1 MYQILKKIADN
12 SNYKNFLFRLAD
24 FFQLRTGL
32 DLLDQSSAKWND
44 FLVLLR
50 GEPEILHYSVSNVLL
65 SHQKV
70 IQTFYQQVRTCVH
83 ACRICRNAVYMDMYM
98 DMYMLHM
105 DMYMDVYVDMYM
117 GVYVDMYMHVHG
129 HVHTQYMHMQYMHMH
144 MHMHICVRIYSYVYV
159 YAQVACVMLAGG
171 ARNVSTGDRH
181 CDYLCKFSQ
190 GFGGRLYA
198 FFMVCMDHGRKAIAG
213 VHRPDGAAS
222 G

>member
-1 MYQILKKIADN
+1 M
-12 SNYKNFLFRLAD
+12 
-24 FFQLRTGL
+24 
-32 DLLDQSSAKWND
+32 LDQSSAKWND

-117 GVYVDMYMHVHG
+117 DVYVDMYMHVHG
-129 HVHTQYMHMQYMHMH
+129 HVHTQYMHM
-144 MHMHICVRIYSYVYV
+144 
-159 YAQVACVMLAGG
+159 
-171 ARNVSTGDRH
+171 
-181 CDYLCKFSQ
+181 
-190 GFGGRLYA
+190 
-198 FFMVCMDHGRKAIAG
+198 
-213 VHRPDGAAS
+213 
-222 G
+222 